1 MARRGGEGE
10 RWIHR
15 RGGADPDDTVSGDI
29 VSGNIGRIHSRGS
42 FLRVIRRFRRA
53 TGDAGVGICTGGWPT
68 FTFFVKVGATRPA
81 ATAFLSP
88 HE

>member
-1 MARRGGEGE
+1 MGFIEGE
-10 RWIHR
+10 ARTQVTLF
-15 RGGADPDDTVSGDI
+15 RGTLFPVTL
-29 VSGNIGRIHSRGS
+29 GRIHSRGS

-68 FTFFVKVGATRPA
+68 FTFFVKVGATTPA